1 MQVIGRHEM
10 NVLKKAGRIFDKIVD
25 YMLLAAAVIIV
36 FDAIAVSQDVIIRKF
51 FDFTWSPLYEIMTY
65 SLVWITFLGTT
76 AIMRMQGH
84 VKMDSITGR
93 LPLKI
98 QAMVNFITSCLC
110 TLLLA
115 GIIFYTVKLLVY
127 DYQTGF
133 ILASILNPPKW
144 PIEIIISIGFI
155 MLFIQV
161 IRNGYGFLKTYRDIS
176 RKIITE
182 KEIIT
187 DEKKAYF

>member
-1 MQVIGRHEM
+1 
-10 NVLKKAGRIFDKIVD
+10 
-25 YMLLAAAVIIV
+25 MLLAAAIIII

-51 FDFTWSPLYEIMTY
+51 FDFTWAPLYEIMTY

-98 QAMVNFITSCLC
+98 QALVNLITSCLC

-115 GIIFYTVKLLVY
+115 GIVFYTVRLLIS
-127 DYQTGF
+127 DIQTGF
-133 ILASILNPPKW
+133 TLASILNPPKW
-144 PIEIIISIGFI
+144 PIEIIISIGFF

-161 IRNGYGFLKTYRDIS
+161 IRNGYGYYKTYKDIS
-176 RKIITE
+176 RKIITD
-182 KEIIT
+182 KEILPE
-187 DEKKAYF
+187 EKRAYF

>member
-1 MQVIGRHEM
+1 MKMLQ
-10 NVLKKAGRIFDKIVD
+10 KADKIFDKIVD
-25 YMLLAAAVIIV
+25 YMLLAAAIIII
-36 FDAIAVSQDVIIRKF
+36 FDAIAVSQDVIIRYF
-51 FDFTWSPLYEIMTY
+51 LDFTWAPLYEIMAY

-76 AIMRMQGH
+76 AIMRIQGH

-98 QAMVNFITSCLC
+98 QDIVNLITSCLC

-115 GIIFYTVKLLVY
+115 GIIFYTVKLLIY

-133 ILASILNPPKW
+133 TLASILNPPKW

-161 IRNGYGFLKTYRDIS
+161 IRNGYGFFKTYKDIS
-176 RKIITE
+176 RKTVTE
-182 KEIIT
+182 KEIVSE
-187 DEKKAYF
+187 EKKAYF

>member
-1 MQVIGRHEM
+1 MKI
-10 NVLKKAGRIFDKIVD
+10 LKKAEKIFDKIVN

-51 FDFTWSPLYEIMTY
+51 LDFTWPPLYEIMTY
-65 SLVWITFLGTT
+65 SLVWMTFLGTT

-93 LPLKI
+93 LPLRI
-98 QAMVNFITSCLC
+98 QALVNFVTSCLC

-115 GIIFYTVKLLVY
+115 GIVFYTVKLLIY
-127 DYQTGF
+127 DFQTGF
-133 ILASILNPPKW
+133 TLASILNPPKW
-144 PIEIIISIGFI
+144 PIEIIIPIGFI

-161 IRNGYGFLKTYRDIS
+161 IRNGYGFFQTYRDIS
-176 RKIITE
+176 QKAVTE
-182 KEIIT
+182 KEIVSE
-187 DEKKAYF
+187 EKRAYF